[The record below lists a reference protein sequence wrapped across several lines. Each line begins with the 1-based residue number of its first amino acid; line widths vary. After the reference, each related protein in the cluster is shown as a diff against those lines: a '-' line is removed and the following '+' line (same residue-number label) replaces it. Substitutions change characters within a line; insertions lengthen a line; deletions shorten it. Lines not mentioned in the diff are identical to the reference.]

1 MSKTSKL
8 LVYLLLLCVV
18 DMVIPV
24 PILGVILVYVVLE
37 KPPWFYDTVRQ
48 VYQDP

>member
-1 MSKTSKL
+1 MSKKSNL
-8 LVYLLLLCVV
+8 LIYLLLLCVV

-37 KPPWFYDTVRQ
+37 RPPWFYDTVRQ
-48 VYQDP
+48 VYKGP